1 MKLRSSTVSPRI
13 DFSPLLIVLLVIILL
28 EERTPLAPTAGNN
41 VPLISHYKKKE
52 QLNTLNVS

>member
-13 DFSPLLIVLLVIILL
+13 DVSPLLIVVLVIILL
-28 EERTPLAPTAGNN
+28 EERTPVAPTAGKL
-41 VPLISHYKKKE
+41 PLISHYKKKE